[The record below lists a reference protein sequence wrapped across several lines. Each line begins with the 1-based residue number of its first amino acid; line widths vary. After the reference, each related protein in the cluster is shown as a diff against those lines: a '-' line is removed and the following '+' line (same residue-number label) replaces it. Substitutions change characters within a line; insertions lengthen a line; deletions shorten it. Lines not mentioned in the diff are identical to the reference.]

1 MEKTSKKS
9 SAPNLKVN
17 YIYRLLYD
25 ILTVIIPFIT
35 TPYVS
40 RVLGTENMGIYSY
53 THSVITY
60 FTLFAALGTVS
71 YGAREIAQKRDDPAA
86 ASKLFWEI
94 ELMTVLTSLACIVIW
109 IGVILFSHE
118 NKYYYL
124 AHLPLLIATMLDIS
138 WYFTGYEKIKYIVI
152 RNSVCKLLSL
162 VLLFVLVK
170 SEKDL
175 MIYILINSVVMAV
188 GNLSMW
194 TYLPGMLKK
203 VDFRTLTFKHHFK
216 ETLVYFVPT
225 IATSIYTVLDK
236 TLIGAIT
243 HDNYANGYYEYATK
257 VLHILKS
264 LVFTSVNAIMGA
276 RISYLYAQERYA
288 EIKQR
293 IEKSMSFIFLMGFG
307 AACGTIGIAE
317 NFVPIFFGKGNE
329 PVVQLLWLMAPL
341 VLIIG
346 VSNCLGS
353 QYYTPSGQRSKS
365 AKIIVIGSLV
375 NLVLNLIMIPFFGAT
390 GATVASIIAE
400 LVISMS
406 YVALS
411 KGYMSAAILL
421 KNGWK
426 KLIAGVVMC
435 AAVIL
440 TGSVLSTGA
449 IVTLVIQIF
458 CGVAVYGIL
467 LLVMKDSTILWLLD
481 SVFGSVRKKLSHK

>member
-1 MEKTSKKS
+1 MEKTK
-9 SAPNLKVN
+9 APNLKVN

-25 ILTVIIPFIT
+25 ILTVIIPFVT

-71 YGAREIAQKRDDPAA
+71 YGAREIAQKRDDPEAS
-86 ASKLFWEI
+86 SKLFWEI
-94 ELMTVLTSLACIVIW
+94 ELMTVMTSLVCIVVW
-109 IGVILFSHE
+109 IGVILCSQE

-138 WYFTGYEKIKYIVI
+138 WYFTGFEKIKYIVI
-152 RNSVCKLLSL
+152 RNSACKLISL

-170 SEKDL
+170 SEQDL

-194 TYLPGMLKK
+194 TYLPGMLRK
-203 VDFRTLTFKHHFK
+203 VDFKTLTFRHHFK
-216 ETLVYFVPT
+216 ETLVYFIPT

-307 AACGTIGIAE
+307 AACGTIGVAR
-317 NFVPIFFGKGNE
+317 NFVPIFFGQGND

-375 NLVLNLIMIPFFGAT
+375 NLMLNLVMIPFLGAT
-390 GATVASIIAE
+390 GATLASIIAE
-400 LVISMS
+400 LVISIC
-406 YVALS
+406 YVVLS
-411 KGYMSAAILL
+411 KGYMTATILL
-421 KNGWK
+421 RNGWK
-426 KLIAGVVMC
+426 KLIAGVIMC
-435 AAVIL
+435 AVVIFVGSL
-440 TGSVLSTGA
+440 FRTGSIPGLA
-449 IVTLVIQIF
+449 LQIL

-467 LLVMKDSTILWLLD
+467 LLIMKDNTILWLLNTVLD
-481 SVFGSVRKKLSHK
+481 PVRKKLHKN